1 MTESSRRLT
10 FPPRAIGARF
20 VGLPADNQYIN
31 CTSAARTLMAFKQGG
46 QTLELIAPTKSSIQS
61 GLEMH
66 IHKHTLKMSLPANSE
81 VLDVI
86 PIRATN
92 SWRTMVFFK
101 DVTTNELNHIE
112 LRKYYTGDGKHG
124 FKYLETE
131 DTQSCLRTGSF
142 VAVETPLLEAPSS
155 LYEDEYNYGIE
166 LNTLVASFP
175 ETAEDGIMVSRD
187 AIERM
192 AVHEIH
198 SRKISI
204 PYNHEPID
212 TIKHND
218 TMLVIPEPG
227 MHIREDGIIMAVRSL
242 TDYIGQMMSHTHYLS
257 KINHETDTVHQLH
270 GGGGEVVDIWVLKSG
285 SQSHT
290 LHNTQLDK
298 LANICQEYHAAV
310 LKSFRRL
317 VHHTASIS
325 PETNSLIT
333 NLILTTEKAKLS
345 RQALNLTANKI
356 NLAPYYIEI
365 VIAKKTYPDISSKIS
380 DKFSAKSVFVK
391 IEETENMPVD
401 AYGRRAD
408 LVVSKEA
415 GTNRNIVGRDHAM
428 LVVDCIHTC
437 TEMLLAMINRTTLV
451 PSFMDAKRIIRRLDP
466 SIRQEMLTTVQEL
479 YMLINK
485 AQAAALD
492 MHINNTEE
500 IDLLLADAINR
511 GLSLLLPLDVVAAG
525 NNLDSD
531 HAMPVGPLGITVPLL
546 NSRFY
551 RPATK
556 INYVL
561 FNGNQITTEHAMKI
575 SPVYYR
581 LLDKLGQ
588 TFNVS
593 YTSNRQ
599 VRNLT
604 AMPSKRQKQLDVVS
618 HAATKM
624 VGNDEAIVLGAVLGK
639 ECTAK
644 YIRDLADP
652 TYNAVATVK
661 AIQTGAAYPD
671 ISVTEVPVGQNP
683 SLALIKHVFH
693 ALGVDLYYKPE

>member
-1 MTESSRRLT
+1 MTEQSKKLL
-10 FPPRAIGARF
+10 FQPRAIGARF
-20 VGLPADNQYIN
+20 VGLPADNQYIG
-31 CTSAARTLMAFKQGG
+31 CTSAARTLMAFKQAG
-46 QTLELIAPTKSSIQS
+46 QALELIKPDRSAIQS

-66 IHKHTLKMSLPANSE
+66 MHKHTLKLALPANSE
-81 VLDVI
+81 VLDII
-86 PIRATN
+86 PISATN
-92 SWRTMVFFK
+92 PWRTMIFFK
-101 DVTTNELNHIE
+101 DVTTNELQHLE
-112 LRKYYTGDGKHG
+112 LKKYHTGDGKHG
-124 FKYLETE
+124 FKYVETE
-131 DTQSCLRTGSF
+131 EASSNLWLGNYVDKEL
-142 VAVETPLLEAPSS
+142 PLMEAPSS

-175 ETAEDGIMVSRD
+175 ETAEDGIMVSRS

-192 AVHEIH
+192 GFHEIH
-198 SRKISI
+198 SRRISI

-212 TIKHND
+212 TIERNGVP
-218 TMLVIPEPG
+218 LVIPEPG
-227 MHIREDGIIMAVRSL
+227 MQIRDDGIIMAVRSL

-257 KINHETDTVHQLH
+257 KINYETDILHQLH

-290 LHNTQLDK
+290 IHNTQLDT
-298 LANICQEYHAAV
+298 LATICQEYHSAV
-310 LKSFRRL
+310 LRSFRRL
-317 VHHTASIS
+317 VHHTSSIS

-333 NLILTTEKAKLS
+333 NIILTAEKAKMS

-356 NLAPYYIEI
+356 ALPPYYIEI
-365 VIAKKTYPDISSKIS
+365 VIAKKALPDISSKIS

-391 IEETENMPVD
+391 IEEPENMPVD

-428 LVVDCIHTC
+428 LVVDCIYTC
-437 TEMLLAMINRTTLV
+437 TDMLLHMLNLTSPVST
-451 PSFMDAKRIIRRLDP
+451 FMEAKRIIRRTDP
-466 SIRQEMLTTVQEL
+466 AVKQQMLATIREL
-479 YMLINK
+479 YVLINK
-485 AQAAALD
+485 AQAEALD
-492 MHINNTEE
+492 HHINNAEE
-500 IDLLLADAINR
+500 MDLLLADSINR
-511 GLSLLLPLDVVAAG
+511 GVSLMLPLDVVAAG
-525 NNLDSD
+525 NQLDSD
-531 HAMPVGPLGITVPLL
+531 HAQPIGPLGITIPLL
-546 NSRFY
+546 NSKFY
-551 RPATK
+551 RKPTK
-556 INYVL
+556 LTYTL
-561 FNGNQITTEHAMKI
+561 FNGDRIVTEHALKI

-581 LLDKLGQ
+581 LLDKCGQ

-639 ECTAK
+639 TCTAK

-652 TYNAVATVK
+652 KYNALSTIK
-661 AIQTGAAYPD
+661 ALQTGEAYPE
-671 ISVTEVPVGQNP
+671 ISTDEMPVGHNP
-683 SLALIKHVFH
+683 SLTLIKHVFH
-693 ALGVDLYYKPE
+693 ALGIDLYYKPE